1 MNDLVAAKLTVAR
14 LRAALAWQPSSGA
27 DPLNAFEPPEGATN
41 AQIETER
48 QYLASQIAEQN
59 SKMAEIDRQTAQKE
73 AERATVTAQTAKLQ
87 ATIPLLQQ
95 RVDVRKTLFDKALGS
110 KLVYLQDKQDLVG
123 MEQDVAVEESRAHEA
138 DAAIASLREAR
149 NEAEADFRRTI
160 FGDLTKAQ
168 AQAAGL
174 AQDTMKAA
182 RRTALQALTAP
193 VDGVVQQLAVHTIGG
208 VVTPAQPLAVVVPV
222 ASPIEIEA
230 ILANRDIGFV
240 HAGQEAAIKIETF
253 NFTRYGLIHGSVIS
267 VSRDA
272 VTSASPPDHGNG
284 GGASAGGEQPRQESN
299 YIARV
304 ALDQTHMKIDGRDEQ
319 LTPGMSVS
327 IEIKTGSRRII
338 SYLLSPLEK
347 NFKES
352 MQER

>member
-1 MNDLVAAKLTVAR
+1 
-14 LRAALAWQPSSGA
+14 
-27 DPLNAFEPPEGATN
+27 
-41 AQIETER
+41 
-48 QYLASQIAEQN
+48 
-59 SKMAEIDRQTAQKE
+59 
-73 AERATVTAQTAKLQ
+73 
-87 ATIPLLQQ
+87 
-95 RVDVRKTLFDKALGS
+95 
-110 KLVYLQDKQDLVG
+110 

-160 FGDLTKAQ
+160 FADLTKVQ

-240 HAGQEAAIKIETF
+240 HAGQEAAIKVETF
-253 NFTRYGLIHGSVIS
+253 NFTRYGLIHGSVLS

-272 VTSASPPDHGNG
+272 VTSASPPDHTNA
-284 GGASAGGEQPRQESN
+284 GASGGEQPRQESN

-304 ALDQTHMKIDGRDEQ
+304 SLDQTRMKIDGHDEQ
-319 LTPGMSVS
+319 LTSGMSVS

-352 MQER
+352 LQER